1 MKSLTSSDCFL
12 KSGDLAEAGQII
24 EVCEG
29 EATALKLAGRGY
41 PAPAEPE
48 PAAEPEKPA
57 KSKK

>member
-1 MKSLTSSDCFL
+1 MKFL
-12 KSGDLAEAGQII
+12 ITESCLHSEGQHAEAGTVID
-24 EVCEG
+24 VLPS
-29 EATALKLAGRGY
+29 EAAKLQQAGRGY